1 MKHFIILPVTQ
12 TSDMEGYDAIAIEF
26 TEATLAEINRLKSVL
41 EQAKEID
48 SKVNELGYNN
58 PTIKVE
64 LFNDDFDS
72 FGEVIATVSD
82 EKLDVYRE
90 SRDSAVESP
99 SLIVREY
106 GIRISYA
113 SKYADGEVYASID
126 FAELEQLNQKK
137 YKEYLV

>member
-12 TSDMEGYDAIAIEF
+12 TSDISGYDAIAIEF
-26 TEATLAEINRLKSVL
+26 REDHIAEINRLKSVL
-41 EQAKEID
+41 EQTKAID
-48 SKVNELGYNN
+48 SKINELGYNN
-58 PTIKVE
+58 PTITIE
-64 LFNDDFDS
+64 LFNDDFNS
-72 FGEVIATVSD
+72 FGETIATVSD
-82 EKLDVYRE
+82 ENLELYRE

-106 GIRISYA
+106 GIRISFA
-113 SKYADGEVYASID
+113 SKYANGEVYASLD